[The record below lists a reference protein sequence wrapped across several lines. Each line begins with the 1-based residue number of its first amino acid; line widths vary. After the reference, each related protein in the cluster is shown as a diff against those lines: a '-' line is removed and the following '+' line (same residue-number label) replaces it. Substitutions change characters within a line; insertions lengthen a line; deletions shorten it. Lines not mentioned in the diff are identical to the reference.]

1 MKLAFNIALRYL
13 FAKKSQNII
22 NVISM
27 ISVIGILTGS
37 AALIVVLS
45 VFNGLHGFIGSL
57 YSSFDPDIK
66 ISAIQGKIFSLDS
79 VGVDKIKNIPGVVA
93 WSEVLEDNALLKFS
107 KRQMPATIIGVDDN
121 YHKVTG
127 IDTIMHDGIFRTKY
141 KKENQGVLG
150 YVLADQ
156 LSVRLNFVTPLS
168 MYAPRRTGR
177 INMANPQN
185 AFRTE
190 YISPVGIFM
199 VKQIEYDSQ
208 YLIINIEQARRLF
221 EYDSTV
227 VSSLYLKVN
236 DYSNVGNVKKQL
248 AEVLGP
254 GYKIADRQEQHASFY
269 KMMQLEKLMAF
280 LILSFILLIAAFNI
294 IGTLSML
301 IYEKKESIFTFR
313 SMGATKRLVTRIFLT
328 EGWMISLV
336 GVIAG
341 LVIGIV
347 LVLLQENYG
356 LLKFQGGGSFIVDA
370 YPVALEWTDVL
381 LVLVTVSTIGLLGA
395 WYPVKVIVDKY
406 YTQIGR

>member
-66 ISAIQGKIFSLDS
+66 VSTVKGKVFSLDS
-79 VGVDKIKNIPGVVA
+79 VDVDKIKNIPGIA
-93 WSEVLEDNALLKFS
+93 SYSEILEDNALLKFG
-107 KRQMPATIIGVDDN
+107 KRQMPGTIIGVDDN

-127 IDTIMHDGIFRTKY
+127 IDTIMYDGNFRTKY
-141 KKENQGVLG
+141 KNENQGVLG

-208 YLIINIEQARRLF
+208 YLIINIAQARRLF

-227 VSSLYLKVN
+227 VSSLILKLK
-236 DYSNVGNVKKQL
+236 DYNRAGDIKKQL
-248 AEVLGP
+248 NAILGN
-254 GYKIADRQEQHASFY
+254 GFKIADRQEQHAAFY

-301 IYEKKESIFTFR
+301 IFEKKESIFTFR
-313 SMGATKRLVTRIFLT
+313 SMGATKRMITRIFLF

-336 GVIAG
+336 GVAAG
-341 LVIGIV
+341 LVMGIV
-347 LVLLQENYG
+347 LVLIQQNYG

-370 YPVALEWTDVL
+370 YPVALDWTDVVV
-381 LVLVTVSTIGLLGA
+381 VLVTVSTIGLLGA
-395 WYPVKVIVDKY
+395 WYPVRVIVDKY
-406 YTQIGR
+406 YNSKE

>member
-27 ISVIGILTGS
+27 ISVVGILTGS

-45 VFNGLHGFIGSL
+45 VFNGLNGFIGSL

-66 ISAIQGKIFSLDS
+66 ISAEKGKVFSLDS
-79 VGVDKIKNIPGVVA
+79 VDINKIKDTPGVVSF
-93 WSEVLEDNALLKFS
+93 SEILEDNALLKFS
-107 KRQMPATIIGVDDN
+107 KRQMPGTILGVDDN
-121 YHKVTG
+121 FNKVCG
-127 IDTIMHDGIFRTKY
+127 IDTIMHDGVFRTKY

-150 YVLADQ
+150 YILADQ

-168 MYAPRRTGR
+168 IYAPRRTGK
-177 INMANPQN
+177 INLANPQN

-199 VKQIEYDSQ
+199 VKQLEYDSQ

-221 EYDSTV
+221 EYDSSV
-227 VSSLYLKVN
+227 VSSILIKVK
-236 DYSNVGNVKKQL
+236 DYSKVSDVKKEL
-248 AEVLGP
+248 KETLGS
-254 GYKIADRQEQHASFY
+254 GFLIADRQEQHASFY

-313 SMGATKRLVTRIFLT
+313 SMGATKRMITRIFLF

-341 LVIGIV
+341 LIIGIA
-347 LVLLQENYG
+347 LVLIQQNYG

-381 LVLVTVSTIGLLGA
+381 LTLVTVSSIGLLGA
-395 WYPVKVIVDKY
+395 WYPVRVIVDKY
-406 YTQIGR
+406 YNSKE

>member
-27 ISVIGILTGS
+27 ISVVGILTGS

-66 ISAIQGKIFSLDS
+66 ISAVKGKVFSLDS
-79 VGVDKIKNIPGVVA
+79 VDLNKLKNIPGVVSY
-93 WSEVLEDNALLKFS
+93 SEILEDNALLKFG
-107 KRQMPATIIGVDDN
+107 KRQMPGTILGVDDN

-127 IDTIMHDGIFRTKY
+127 IDTIMNDGTFRTKY

-190 YISPVGIFM
+190 YINPIGIFM

-227 VSSLYLKVN
+227 VSSLILKLN
-236 DYSNVGNVKKQL
+236 DYSNAGNVTKQIM
-248 AEVLGP
+248 AIFGP
-254 GYKIADRQEQHASFY
+254 GFKIADRQEQHASFY

-301 IYEKKESIFTFR
+301 IFEKKESIFTFR
-313 SMGATKRLVTRIFLT
+313 SMGATKRMITRIFLF

-341 LVIGIV
+341 LVLGV
-347 LVLLQENYG
+347 ALVLAQQHYG
-356 LLKFQGGGSFIVDA
+356 FLKFQGGGSFIVDA
-370 YPVALEWTDVL
+370 YPVALDWTDVVV
-381 LVLVTVSTIGLLGA
+381 VLVTVSTIGLLGA
-395 WYPVKVIVDKY
+395 WYPVRVIVDKY
-406 YTQIGR
+406 YNSKE

>member
-1 MKLAFNIALRYL
+1 MKLEFNIARRYL

-27 ISVIGILTGS
+27 ISVVGILTGS

-45 VFNGLHGFIGSL
+45 VFNGLHGFIGDL

-66 ISAIQGKIFSLDS
+66 ISAVKGKVFSLDS
-79 VGVDKIKNIPGVVA
+79 VDVDRIKKVPGVIA
-93 WSEVLEDNALLKFS
+93 MSEVLEDNALLKFS
-107 KRQMPATIIGVDDN
+107 KRQMPGTVVGVDDN

-127 IDTIMHDGIFRTKY
+127 IDTIMYDGTFRTKFR
-141 KKENQGVLG
+141 KENQGVLG
-150 YVLADQ
+150 YVLAVQ

-190 YISPVGIFM
+190 YISPVGVFM

-208 YLIINIEQARRLF
+208 YLIINIAQARRLF

-227 VSSLYLKVN
+227 VSSLQIKVN
-236 DYSNVGNVKKQL
+236 DYSRVGQVKKEL
-248 AEVLGP
+248 SAILGD

-301 IYEKKESIFTFR
+301 IFEKKESIFTFR
-313 SMGATKRLVTRIFLT
+313 SMGATKRMITRIFLI

-341 LVIGIV
+341 LVIGIA
-347 LVLLQENYG
+347 LVLAQQHYG
-356 LLKFQGGGSFIVDA
+356 FLKFQGGGSFIVDA
-370 YPVALEWTDVL
+370 YPVALEWSDVI

-395 WYPVKVIVDKY
+395 WYPVRVIVDKY
-406 YTQIGR
+406 YNSKE

>member
-1 MKLAFNIALRYL
+1 MKLSFNIVLRYL

-27 ISVIGILTGS
+27 ISVVGILTGS
-37 AALIVVLS
+37 TALLVVLS
-45 VFNGLHGFIGSL
+45 VFNGLHSFIGDL
-57 YSSFDPDIK
+57 YNSFDPDIK
-66 ISAIQGKIFSLDS
+66 ISAVQGKVFSMDS
-79 VGVDKIKNIPGVVA
+79 VDVSTIKKIPGVISFA
-93 WSEVLEDNALLKFS
+93 EVLEDNALLKFG
-107 KRQMPATIIGVDDN
+107 KRQMPGTILGVDDN
-121 YHKVTG
+121 YNRVCG
-127 IDTIMHDGIFRTKY
+127 IDTIMREGVFSTKY

-150 YVLADQ
+150 FILADQ

-168 MYAPRRTGR
+168 IYVPRRTGK
-177 INMANPQN
+177 INMANPMN

-190 YISPVGIFM
+190 YISPSGIFM
-199 VKQIEYDSQ
+199 VKQAEYDAQ
-208 YLIINIEQARRLF
+208 FLIINIEQARQLF

-227 VSSLYLKVN
+227 VSSLILKLE
-236 DYSNVGNVKKQL
+236 DYQSVDDIKDEIEN
-248 AEVLGP
+248 VLGV
-254 GYKIADRQEQHASFY
+254 GYKVANRQEQHAAFY
-269 KMMQLEKLMAF
+269 KMMMMEKLMAF

-313 SMGATKRLVTRIFLT
+313 SMGATKQMITRIFLF

-341 LVIGIV
+341 LAIGIALV
-347 LVLLQENYG
+347 LVQQHYG

-370 YPVALEWTDVL
+370 YPVALELRDVL

-395 WYPVKVIVDKY
+395 WYPVRVIVDKY
-406 YTQIGR
+406 YNAKE

>member
-27 ISVIGILTGS
+27 ISVVGILTGS

-45 VFNGLHGFIGSL
+45 VFNGLNGFIGSL

-66 ISAIQGKIFSLDS
+66 ISAEKGKVFSVDS
-79 VGVDKIKNIPGVVA
+79 VDLDKIKNTPGVVA
-93 WSEVLEDNALLKFS
+93 YSEILEDNALLKFG
-107 KRQMPATIIGVDDN
+107 KRQMPGTIIGVDGN
-121 YHKVTG
+121 YSKVVG
-127 IDTIMHDGIFRTKY
+127 IDTIMHDGTFRTKH
-141 KKENQGVLG
+141 KKENLGVLG

-168 MYAPRRTGR
+168 IYVPRRTGR
-177 INMANPQN
+177 INLANPQN

-190 YISPVGIFM
+190 YINPAGIFM

-221 EYDSTV
+221 EYDNSI
-227 VSSLYLKVN
+227 VSALIVKVKNYDNVSGIKKDLKN
-236 DYSNVGNVKKQL
+236 I
-248 AEVLGP
+248 LGP
-254 GYKIADRQEQHASFY
+254 GFVIADRQEQHASFY

-301 IYEKKESIFTFR
+301 IYEKKESVFTFR
-313 SMGATKRLVTRIFLT
+313 SMGATKQMITRIFLF

-341 LVIGIV
+341 LIIGII
-347 LVLLQENYG
+347 LVLIQQHYG
-356 LLKFQGGGSFIVDA
+356 FLKFQGGGSFIVDA
-370 YPVALEWTDVL
+370 YPVILDWSDVL
-381 LVLVTVSTIGLLGA
+381 LTLVTVSSIGLLGA
-395 WYPVKVIVDKY
+395 WYPVRVIVDKY
-406 YTQIGR
+406 YNSKE

>member
-27 ISVIGILTGS
+27 ISVVGILTGS

-45 VFNGLHGFIGSL
+45 VFNGLHGFIGDL

-66 ISAIQGKIFSLDS
+66 ISAVKGKVFSMDS
-79 VGVDKIKNIPGVVA
+79 VDLEKIRELPGVA
-93 WSEVLEDNALLKFS
+93 AYSEVLEDNALLKFG
-107 KRQMPATIIGVDDN
+107 KRQMPGTVLGVDEN
-121 YHKVTG
+121 YDKVTG
-127 IDTIMHDGIFRTKY
+127 IDTIMQDGVFRTKH
-141 KKENQGVLG
+141 KKENLGVPG

-156 LSVRLNFVTPLS
+156 LSLRINFVTPLAI
-168 MYAPRRTGR
+168 YAPRRTGR

-190 YISPVGIFM
+190 YVSPAGIFM
-199 VKQIEYDSQ
+199 VKQVEYDSQ
-208 YLIINIEQARRLF
+208 YLIINIQQARRLF
-221 EYDSTV
+221 EYDSTI
-227 VSSLYLKVN
+227 VSSLLIKVKN
-236 DYSNVGNVKKQL
+236 YGDVNTVRKNL
-248 AEVLGP
+248 AEILGK
-254 GYKIADRQEQHASFY
+254 GFKIADRQEQHASFY

-313 SMGATKRLVTRIFLT
+313 SMGATKRLITRIFLF

-341 LVIGIV
+341 LIIGIA
-347 LVLLQENYG
+347 LVLIQQHYG
-356 LLKFQGGGSFIVDA
+356 ILKFQGGGSFIVDA
-370 YPVALEWTDVL
+370 YPVALKWTDVL
-381 LVLVTVSTIGLLGA
+381 VVLVTVSTIGLLGA
-395 WYPVKVIVDKY
+395 WYPVRVIVDKY
-406 YTQIGR
+406 YNSKE

>member
-1 MKLAFNIALRYL
+1 
-13 FAKKSQNII
+13 
-22 NVISM
+22 M
-27 ISVIGILTGS
+27 ISVVGILTGS
-37 AALIVVLS
+37 AALIVVMS
-45 VFNGLHGFIGSL
+45 VFNGLQVLIGDL

-66 ISAIQGKIFSLDS
+66 ISAVKGKVFSLDS
-79 VGVDKIKNIPGVVA
+79 VDVDRIKKVPGVIA
-93 WSEVLEDNALLKFS
+93 MSEVLEDNALLKFS
-107 KRQMPATIIGVDDN
+107 KRQMPGTVVGVDDN

-127 IDTIMHDGIFRTKY
+127 IDTIMYDGTFRTKF

-208 YLIINIEQARRLF
+208 YLIINIAQARRLF

-227 VSSLYLKVN
+227 VSSLQIKVN
-236 DYSNVGNVKKQL
+236 DYSRVGQVKKEL
-248 AEVLGP
+248 SAILGD
-254 GYKIADRQEQHASFY
+254 GYKAADRQEQHASFY

-301 IYEKKESIFTFR
+301 IFEKKESIFTFR
-313 SMGATKRLVTRIFLT
+313 SMGATKRMITRIFLI

-336 GVIAG
+336 GVITG
-341 LVIGIV
+341 LVIGIA
-347 LVLLQENYG
+347 LVLAQQHYG
-356 LLKFQGGGSFIVDA
+356 FLKFQGGGSFIVDA
-370 YPVALEWTDVL
+370 YPVALEWSDVI

-395 WYPVKVIVDKY
+395 WYPVRVIVDKY
-406 YTQIGR
+406 YNSKE

>member
-1 MKLAFNIALRYL
+1 MKLEFNIARRYL

-27 ISVIGILTGS
+27 ISVVGILTGS

-45 VFNGLHGFIGSL
+45 VFNGLHGFIGDL

-66 ISAIQGKIFSLDS
+66 ISAVKGKVFSLDS
-79 VGVDKIKNIPGVVA
+79 VDVDRIKKVPGVIA
-93 WSEVLEDNALLKFS
+93 MSEVLEDNALLKFS
-107 KRQMPATIIGVDDN
+107 KRQMPGTVVGVDDN

-127 IDTIMHDGIFRTKY
+127 IDTIMYDGTFRTKF

-208 YLIINIEQARRLF
+208 YLIINIAQARRLF

-227 VSSLYLKVN
+227 VSSLQIKVN
-236 DYSNVGNVKKQL
+236 DYSRVGQVKKEL
-248 AEVLGP
+248 SAILGD

-301 IYEKKESIFTFR
+301 IFEKKESIFTFR
-313 SMGATKRLVTRIFLT
+313 SMGATKRMITRIFLI

-336 GVIAG
+336 GVITG
-341 LVIGIV
+341 LVIGIA
-347 LVLLQENYG
+347 LVLAQQHYG
-356 LLKFQGGGSFIVDA
+356 FLKFQGGGSFIVDA
-370 YPVALEWTDVL
+370 YPVALEWSDVI

-395 WYPVKVIVDKY
+395 WYPVRVIVDKY
-406 YTQIGR
+406 YNSKE

>member
-1 MKLAFNIALRYL
+1 
-13 FAKKSQNII
+13 
-22 NVISM
+22 M

-66 ISAIQGKIFSLDS
+66 VSTVKGKVFSLDS
-79 VGVDKIKNIPGVVA
+79 VDVVKIKNIPGIA
-93 WSEVLEDNALLKFS
+93 SYSEILEDNALLKFG
-107 KRQMPATIIGVDDN
+107 KRQMPGTIIGVDDN

-127 IDTIMHDGIFRTKY
+127 IDTIMYDGNFRTKY
-141 KKENQGVLG
+141 KNENQGVLG

-208 YLIINIEQARRLF
+208 YLIINIAQARRLF

-227 VSSLYLKVN
+227 VSSLILKLK
-236 DYSNVGNVKKQL
+236 DYNRAGDIKKQL
-248 AEVLGP
+248 NVILGN
-254 GYKIADRQEQHASFY
+254 GFKIADRQEQHAAFY

-301 IYEKKESIFTFR
+301 IFEKKESIFTFR
-313 SMGATKRLVTRIFLT
+313 SMGATKRMITRIFLF

-336 GVIAG
+336 GVAAG
-341 LVIGIV
+341 LVMGIV
-347 LVLLQENYG
+347 LVLIQQNYG

-370 YPVALEWTDVL
+370 YPVALDWTDVIV
-381 LVLVTVSTIGLLGA
+381 VLVTVSTIGLLGA
-395 WYPVKVIVDKY
+395 WYPVRVIVDKY
-406 YTQIGR
+406 YNSKE

>member
-1 MKLAFNIALRYL
+1 
-13 FAKKSQNII
+13 
-22 NVISM
+22 M

-66 ISAIQGKIFSLDS
+66 VSTVKGKVFSLDS
-79 VGVDKIKNIPGVVA
+79 VDVDKIKNIPGIA
-93 WSEVLEDNALLKFS
+93 SYSEILEDNALLKFG
-107 KRQMPATIIGVDDN
+107 KRQMPGTIIGVDDN

-127 IDTIMHDGIFRTKY
+127 IDTIMYDGNFRTKY
-141 KKENQGVLG
+141 KNENQGVLG

-208 YLIINIEQARRLF
+208 YLIINIAQARRLF

-227 VSSLYLKVN
+227 VSSLILKLK
-236 DYSNVGNVKKQL
+236 DYNRAGDIKKQL
-248 AEVLGP
+248 NAILGN
-254 GYKIADRQEQHASFY
+254 GFKIADRQEQHAAFY

-301 IYEKKESIFTFR
+301 IFEKKESIFTFR
-313 SMGATKRLVTRIFLT
+313 SMGATKRMITRIFLF

-336 GVIAG
+336 GVAAG
-341 LVIGIV
+341 LVMGIV
-347 LVLLQENYG
+347 LVLIQQNYG

-370 YPVALEWTDVL
+370 YPVALDWTDVIV
-381 LVLVTVSTIGLLGA
+381 VLVTVSTIGLLGA
-395 WYPVKVIVDKY
+395 WYPVRVIVDKY
-406 YTQIGR
+406 YNSKE

>member
-27 ISVIGILTGS
+27 ISVVGILTGS

-57 YSSFDPDIK
+57 YSSFDPDIR
-66 ISAIQGKIFSLDS
+66 ISAVKGKVFSLDS
-79 VGVDKIKNIPGVVA
+79 VDLEKIKNIPGIA
-93 WSEVLEDNALLKFS
+93 SYSEILEDNALLKFG
-107 KRQMPATIIGVDDN
+107 KRQMPGTIIGVDDN

-127 IDTIMHDGIFRTKY
+127 IDTIMYDGTFRTRY
-141 KKENQGVLG
+141 KNENQGVLG

-227 VSSLYLKVN
+227 VSSLILKLKN
-236 DYSNVGNVKKQL
+236 YNLASDIKKQL
-248 AEVLGP
+248 KAILGN
-254 GYKIADRQEQHASFY
+254 GFKIADRQEQHAAFY

-301 IYEKKESIFTFR
+301 IFEKKESIFTFR
-313 SMGATKRLVTRIFLT
+313 SMGATKRLITRIFLF

-336 GVIAG
+336 GVAAG

-347 LVLLQENYG
+347 LVLVQQNYG

-370 YPVALEWTDVL
+370 YPVALDWTDVVV
-381 LVLVTVSTIGLLGA
+381 VLVTVSTIGLLGA
-395 WYPVKVIVDKY
+395 WYPVRVIVDKY
-406 YTQIGR
+406 YNSKE

>member
-27 ISVIGILTGS
+27 ISVVGILTGS

-66 ISAIQGKIFSLDS
+66 ISAVKGKVFSVDS
-79 VGVDKIKNIPGVVA
+79 VDMEKIKSIPGVVA
-93 WSEVLEDNALLKFS
+93 YSEVLEDNALLKFG
-107 KRQMPATIIGVDDN
+107 KRQMPGTILGVDVNFD
-121 YHKVTG
+121 KITG
-127 IDTIMHDGIFRTKY
+127 IDTIMHEGIFSTKHNNQ
-141 KKENQGVLG
+141 NQGVLG

-168 MYAPRRTGR
+168 IYAPRRTGR

-190 YISPVGIFM
+190 YIDPVGIFM
-199 VKQIEYDSQ
+199 VKQIEYDSR
-208 YLIINIEQARRLF
+208 YLIINIAQARRLF
-221 EYDSTV
+221 EYDTAV
-227 VSSLYLKVN
+227 VSSVLLKLQ
-236 DYSNVGNVKKQL
+236 DYSQAGKIKKEL
-248 AEVLGP
+248 SKMLGP
-254 GYKIADRQEQHASFY
+254 GFKVADRQEQHASFY

-313 SMGATKRLVTRIFLT
+313 SMGATKRMITRIFLF

-341 LVIGIV
+341 LFIGV
-347 LVLLQENYG
+347 GLVLAQQHFG
-356 LLKFQGGGSFIVDA
+356 FLKFQGGGSFIVDA
-370 YPVALEWTDVL
+370 YPVALEWSDVL
-381 LVLVTVSTIGLLGA
+381 IVLITVSTIGLLGA
-395 WYPVKVIVDKY
+395 WYPVRVIVDKY
-406 YTQIGR
+406 YNSKE

>member
-1 MKLAFNIALRYL
+1 MKLEFNIARRYL

-27 ISVIGILTGS
+27 ISVVGILTGS

-45 VFNGLHGFIGSL
+45 VFNGLHGFIVDL

-66 ISAIQGKIFSLDS
+66 ISAVKGKVFSLDS
-79 VGVDKIKNIPGVVA
+79 VDVDRIKKVPGVIA
-93 WSEVLEDNALLKFS
+93 MSEVLEDNALLKFS
-107 KRQMPATIIGVDDN
+107 KRQMPGTVVGVDDN

-127 IDTIMHDGIFRTKY
+127 IDTIMYDGTFRTKFR
-141 KKENQGVLG
+141 KENQGVLG

-208 YLIINIEQARRLF
+208 YLIINIAQARRLF

-227 VSSLYLKVN
+227 VSSLQIKVN
-236 DYSNVGNVKKQL
+236 DYSRVGQVKKEFS
-248 AEVLGP
+248 AILGE
-254 GYKIADRQEQHASFY
+254 GYKVADRQEQHASFY

-301 IYEKKESIFTFR
+301 IFEKKESIFTFR
-313 SMGATKRLVTRIFLT
+313 SMGATKRMITRIFLI

-341 LVIGIV
+341 LVIGIA
-347 LVLLQENYG
+347 LVLAQQHYG
-356 LLKFQGGGSFIVDA
+356 FLKFQGGGSFIVDA
-370 YPVALEWTDVL
+370 YPVALEWSDVI

-395 WYPVKVIVDKY
+395 WYPVRVIVDKY
-406 YTQIGR
+406 YNSKE

>member
-66 ISAIQGKIFSLDS
+66 VSTVKGKVFSLDS
-79 VGVDKIKNIPGVVA
+79 VDVDKIKNIPGIA
-93 WSEVLEDNALLKFS
+93 SYSEILEDNALLKFG
-107 KRQMPATIIGVDDN
+107 KRQMPGTIIGVDDN

-127 IDTIMHDGIFRTKY
+127 IDTIMYDGNFRTKY
-141 KKENQGVLG
+141 KNENQGVLG

-208 YLIINIEQARRLF
+208 YLIINIAQARRLF

-227 VSSLYLKVN
+227 VSSLILKLK
-236 DYSNVGNVKKQL
+236 DYNRAGDIKKQL
-248 AEVLGP
+248 NAILGN
-254 GYKIADRQEQHASFY
+254 GFKIADRQEQHAAFY

-301 IYEKKESIFTFR
+301 IFEKKESIFTFR
-313 SMGATKRLVTRIFLT
+313 SMGATKRMITRIFLF

-336 GVIAG
+336 GVAAG
-341 LVIGIV
+341 LVMGIV
-347 LVLLQENYG
+347 LVLIQQNYG

-370 YPVALEWTDVL
+370 YPVALDWTDVIV
-381 LVLVTVSTIGLLGA
+381 VLVTVSTIGLLGA
-395 WYPVKVIVDKY
+395 WYPVRVIVDKY
-406 YTQIGR
+406 YNSKE

>member
-27 ISVIGILTGS
+27 ISVVGILTGS

-66 ISAIQGKIFSLDS
+66 ISAEKGKAFSLDS
-79 VGVDKIKNIPGVVA
+79 VDIKKISALPDVA
-93 WSEVLEDNALLKFS
+93 AYSEIVEDNALLKFG
-107 KRQMPATIIGVDDN
+107 KRQMPGTIIGVGDN
-121 YHKVTG
+121 YDKVTG
-127 IDTIMHDGIFRTKY
+127 IDSIMYDGVFRTKY

-168 MYAPRRTGR
+168 IYAPRRTGK
-177 INMANPQN
+177 INLANPQN
-185 AFRTE
+185 AFRSE

-208 YLIINIEQARRLF
+208 YLLISIAQARRLF
-221 EYDSTV
+221 EYDSTI
-227 VSSLYLKVN
+227 VSSILLKVK
-236 DYSNVGNVKKQL
+236 DYSNVDAVKNDI
-248 AEVLGP
+248 AGILGK
-254 GYKIADRQEQHASFY
+254 GFKIANRQEQHASFY

-313 SMGATKRLVTRIFLT
+313 SMGASKRMITRIFLF

-341 LVIGIV
+341 LVLGIA
-347 LVLLQENYG
+347 LVVIQQSYG
-356 LLKFQGGGSFIVDA
+356 ILKFQGGGSFIVDA
-370 YPVALEWTDVL
+370 YPVALDWTDVL
-381 LVLVTVSTIGLLGA
+381 VVLVTVSTIGLLGA
-395 WYPVKVIVDKY
+395 WYPVRVIVDKY
-406 YTQIGR
+406 YSSKE